1 MTRPE
6 TTTDGLPFAL
16 TAVDRE
22 LLSQKD
28 DDFKPHS
35 WTELESI
42 IETNDLSAL
51 KRKPSD
57 LSRYIKWTAD
67 MKKQYGSITAFIL
80 ANRLPGTWGQPPL
93 SPRSQIPLDDAADY
107 KVLLNDWPYGLEAGI
122 SHLVVWSR
130 TPIPTDPETGDV
142 TSKSRALIQDF
153 VDRRFVNSLGPGRV
167 LWFKNWVTLQ
177 SVRSLEHFHVLVR
190 GADEDLL
197 AQWVG

>member
-1 MTRPE
+1 MRRPWWCRSVLCLRPE
-6 TTTDGLPFAL
+6 P
-16 TAVDRE
+16 
-22 LLSQKD
+22 
-28 DDFKPHS
+28 
-35 WTELESI
+35 
-42 IETNDLSAL
+42 ETNDLSAL

-57 LSRYIKWTAD
+57 LSRYIKWTAE

-80 ANRLPGTWGQPPL
+80 ANRLPGTWGQPPF
-93 SPRSQIPLDDAADY
+93 SPRSQVPLDDAADY

-130 TPIPTDPETGDV
+130 TPIPTDPDTGDV
-142 TSKSRALIQDF
+142 TSESRALIQDF

-197 AQWVG
+197 AHWVG